1 MQEVPKWVYKLIDV
15 EDLKCRQCKKEF
27 KSDNLMSISI
37 QESSQPPH
45 KDFLCIGLFCPNCK
59 ELMIFELKEMSLV
72 DFAFDIV
79 DQETS
84 NNIKKTKNDKP
95 AFSKKSSKSC
105 KKRNKSK
112 ITIKEVNEMKK
123 FLKQDLTHDQFL
135 IAMGMS
141 PSDIESYNYKKDKKD
156 KKDKKEKKNGK

>member
-1 MQEVPKWVYKLIDV
+1 MKEVPNWIYKVIEM
-15 EDLKCRQCKKEF
+15 EDLGCRVCKKEF
-27 KSDNLMSISI
+27 TEDNLMSISI

-45 KDFLCIGLFCPNCK
+45 KDFLCIGLFCPDCK

-84 NNIKKTKNDKP
+84 NKIKKSSDGSP
-95 AFSKKSSKSC
+95 AFSKKTNKKTEKSK
-105 KKRNKSK
+105 KVKKSK
-112 ITIKEVNEMKK
+112 ITLKEINDIKS
-123 FLKQDLTHDQFL
+123 FLKKDLTHDQFL

-141 PSDIESYNYKKDKKD
+141 PQEIKKYNFKRKR
-156 KKDKKEKKNGK
+156 

>member
-1 MQEVPKWVYKLIDV
+1 MQEVPNWIFKVIEMEK
-15 EDLKCRQCKKEF
+15 LKCRECKSLFTSK
-27 KSDNLMSISI
+27 NLMSISI

-45 KDFLCIGLFCPNCK
+45 KDFLCIGLFCRDCR

-84 NNIKKTKNDKP
+84 NKIKKKDDEEVP
-95 AFSKKSSKSC
+95 AILNNSKKKIG
-105 KKRNKSK
+105 KKRRKRSR
-112 ITIKEVNEMKK
+112 ITNKEVNEIKK
-123 FLKQDLTHDQFL
+123 FLKPKDLTHDEFL

-141 PSDIESYNYKKDKKD
+141 PDEIEKYNFKAGG
-156 KKDKKEKKNGK
+156 KNGK

>member
-1 MQEVPKWVYKLIDV
+1 MQEVPNWIFKVIEMEK
-15 EDLKCRQCKKEF
+15 LKCRECNILFTVK
-27 KSDNLMSISI
+27 NLMSISI

-45 KDFLCIGLFCPNCK
+45 KDFLCIGLFCKDCR

-84 NNIKKTKNDKP
+84 NNIKKKDEEDDSSVIINN
-95 AFSKKSSKSC
+95 SKKKIN
-105 KKRNKSK
+105 KKRRKKSR
-112 ITIKEVNEMKK
+112 ITMKEINEIKK
-123 FLKQDLTHDQFL
+123 FLKPKDLTHNDFL

-141 PSDIESYNYKKDKKD
+141 PDEIEKYNFKAGGKNDK
-156 KKDKKEKKNGK
+156 